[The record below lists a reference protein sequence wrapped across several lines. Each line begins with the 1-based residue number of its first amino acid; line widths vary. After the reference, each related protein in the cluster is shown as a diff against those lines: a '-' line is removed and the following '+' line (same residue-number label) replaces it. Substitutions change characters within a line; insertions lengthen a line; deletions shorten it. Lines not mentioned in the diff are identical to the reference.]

1 MHNEQVDAING
12 ICAFLAL
19 HEVDRVG
26 EVLPVPR
33 GPFDLVILCGNAVL
47 ATAEGVFSMV
57 DEGVALKILIS
68 GGIGHS
74 TPFLWDAVA
83 CHSRYREVPV
93 RGRPEATILADI
105 GQRFWGLSQNQ
116 LVIEDRST
124 NCGENAAL
132 SRRLLDR
139 LEFFPRKVLLV
150 QDPLMQRRSD
160 ACFRHAYHDQPDVTF
175 RNWPAFVPKMR
186 KGIDGPQLDGPARG
200 SWPLQRFLSVLLGE
214 IPRLRDDAD
223 GYGPNGRGFIVH
235 VDIPPNVDDAYRSVR
250 SLLNVGGERSRPS
263 SDRQL

>member
-1 MHNEQVDAING
+1 MHNEHVDAINR

-19 HEVDRVG
+19 HEIDGAG

-33 GPFDLVILCGNAVL
+33 GPFDLIVLCGNAVL
-47 ATAEGVFSMV
+47 PTAEGVFRMV
-57 DEGVALKILIS
+57 GDGVAPKILIS

-74 TPFLWDAVA
+74 TPFLWDVVA
-83 CHSRYREVPV
+83 RHPRYGGVPV
-93 RGRPEATILADI
+93 LGRPEAAILADI
-105 GQRFWGLSQNQ
+105 GQRFWGLSQDQ

-124 NCGENAAL
+124 NCGENAVR

-139 LEFFPRKVLLV
+139 LETRPRNVLLV

-160 ACFRHAYHDQPDVTF
+160 ACFRHVYGDHPDVTF
-175 RNWPAFVPKMR
+175 HNWPAFVPKMR
-186 KGIDGPQLDGPARG
+186 ESADRPQLDGPARD

-235 VDIPPNVDDAYRSVR
+235 VDIPPDVEDAYRAVR
-250 SLLNVGGERSRPS
+250 SLLDVAGERSRPF
-263 SDRQL
+263 SDRHL